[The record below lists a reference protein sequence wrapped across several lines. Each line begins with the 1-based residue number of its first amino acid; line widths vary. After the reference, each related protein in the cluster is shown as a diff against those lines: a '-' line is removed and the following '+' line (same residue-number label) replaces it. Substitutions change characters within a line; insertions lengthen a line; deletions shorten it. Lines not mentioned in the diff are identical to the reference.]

1 MSEADVDVPDF
12 PTALRAA
19 LRQASDVIGG
29 GEMRDPETMQIAVA
43 LGETGHLVSDK
54 QWPRLMTLRKSEATF
69 RREDGRQCVA
79 ARHYSL
85 LSRGTLILPESSR
98 SSVKGRAHYI
108 AARPNFP
115 SSGIPME
122 GL

>member
-1 MSEADVDVPDF
+1 MSEADVDAPDF

-19 LRQASDVIGG
+19 LRQAPGVIVG

-54 QWPRLMTLRKSEATF
+54 QWPRLMTPCKSEAKF
-69 RREDGRQCVA
+69 RGEDGHQCVA

-85 LSRGTLILPESSR
+85 LSRGTLLLPESS
-98 SSVKGRAHYI
+98 
-108 AARPNFP
+108 
-115 SSGIPME
+115 
-122 GL
+122 